1 MTSGS
6 STGQARFRRQG
17 LAGRRTAATGTAG
30 LAALAAAWAAGATW
44 PVALGLAWDVTAA
57 VYLAWVW
64 SNVGRLDSA
73 RAQRVAASEDDSRAA
88 AEALLLSASVASL
101 VAVGFVLAEAGRAG
115 AGHRGA
121 LTALA
126 VVSVLLAWSVVHT
139 IFALRY
145 ARLFY
150 APPVGG
156 LGFGEGDPPNYAD
169 FAYVAFT
176 IGMTFQVSD
185 TEISKRPIRRAA
197 IHHAL
202 LSYVFGTMILG
213 IFVNSIAALLGR

>member
-6 STGQARFRRQG
+6 STVASGLRRQG
-17 LAGRRTAATGTAG
+17 RARRRTAAAGVAG

-44 PVALGLAWDVTAA
+44 SAALLLAWDATAA

-64 SNVGRLDSA
+64 ANVGRLGGA
-73 RAQRVAASEDDSRAA
+73 RAQRVAASQDDSRAS
-88 AEALLLSASVASL
+88 AEALLLSAGVASL
-101 VAVGFVLAEAGRAG
+101 VAVGFVLAQAGSAG
-115 AGHRGA
+115 AGVRGG

-126 VVSVLLAWSVVHT
+126 AVSVVFAWAVVHT
-139 IFALRY
+139 IYALRY

-150 APPVGG
+150 VPPVGG
-156 LGFGEGDPPNYAD
+156 LGFGEDDPPDYVD
-169 FAYVAFT
+169 FAYVALT

-185 TEISKRPIRRAA
+185 TAISKRPIRRAA

-202 LSYVFGTMILG
+202 LSYVFATTILG
-213 IFVNSIAALLGR
+213 IIINSIAALLGR

>member
-1 MTSGS
+1 MRSSS
-6 STGQARFRRQG
+6 STGPAPFRTQG
-17 LAGRRTAATGTAG
+17 PAGRRTAAAVTAG

-44 PVALGLAWDVTAA
+44 WVSLVLAWDATAA
-57 VYLAWVW
+57 VYLVWVW
-64 SNVGRLDSA
+64 SKVGKLDGA

-88 AEALLLSASVASL
+88 SEALVLSASVASL
-101 VAVGFVLAEAGRAG
+101 VAVGFVLTEAGRTG

-126 VVSVLLAWSVVHT
+126 VVSVLLAWVVVNT

-156 LGFGEGDPPNYAD
+156 FAFGEDDPPGYAD

-185 TEISKRPIRRAA
+185 TEISKRPIRRTA

-213 IFVNSIAALLGR
+213 IIVNSIAALLGR

>member
-6 STGQARFRRQG
+6 STGRLPLARQG
-17 LAGRRTAATGTAG
+17 LAGRRTAAAGVAG
-30 LAALAAAWAAGATW
+30 LAAFAAAWAAGATW
-44 PVALGLAWDVTAA
+44 SVAFVLAWDVSAA
-57 VYLAWVW
+57 VYLVRVW
-64 SNVGRLDSA
+64 TSVGRLDGTRA
-73 RAQRVAASEDDSRAA
+73 RQVAASEDDSRTA
-88 AEALLLSASVASL
+88 AEASLLSTSVASL

-126 VVSVLLAWSVVHT
+126 VFSVVIAWAVVHT
-139 IFALRY
+139 IYALRY

-156 LGFGEGDPPNYAD
+156 LGFGEDDPPDYAD

-185 TEISKRPIRRAA
+185 TDISKRPIRRAA
-197 IHHAL
+197 INHAL

-213 IFVNSIAALLGR
+213 IIVNSIAAILGR